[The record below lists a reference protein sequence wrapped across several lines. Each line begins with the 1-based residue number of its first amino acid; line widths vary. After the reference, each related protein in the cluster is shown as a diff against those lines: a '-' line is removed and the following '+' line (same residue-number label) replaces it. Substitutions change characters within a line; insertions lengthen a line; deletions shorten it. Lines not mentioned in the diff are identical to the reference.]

1 MPRPVKGRDSCAAV
15 SPSTG
20 LAFGAGWD
28 DRAGR
33 DKVKQACSAETRKR
47 MTLETAPQ
55 ASLAGKLLLA
65 MPDMPDPRFERS
77 VILLCVHDE
86 GGALGIALHETMT
99 GVGLHR
105 LLSSFDIEP
114 GEVADST
121 VLVGGPVEPRR
132 GFVLHSRDWMA
143 ASSHIVTDDVALTGS
158 MDVLNAIA
166 KQDGPEAWLVALGY
180 AGWEAGQLERELA
193 SPGWYLG
200 RADPRRLFS
209 MRPEERWAGAFAL
222 EGIDPAMLALGSGHA

>member
-1 MPRPVKGRDSCAAV
+1 
-15 SPSTG
+15 
-20 LAFGAGWD
+20 
-28 DRAGR
+28 
-33 DKVKQACSAETRKR
+33 
-47 MTLETAPQ
+47 MTLDPTPQ
-55 ASLAGKLLLA
+55 ASLAGRLLLA

-86 GGALGIALHETMT
+86 GGALGIALHEPMV

-105 LLSSFDIEP
+105 LLDSFDIAPE
-114 GEVADST
+114 GVDDGT

-132 GFVLHSRDWMA
+132 GFVLHSRDWVVA
-143 ASSHIVTDDVALTGS
+143 ESHVVADDVALTGS

-166 KQDGPEAWLVALGY
+166 EQRGPQAWVVALGY

-200 RADPRRLFS
+200 NADPRRLFS
-209 MRPEERWAGAFAL
+209 MKPEERWAGAFAL
-222 EGIDPAMLALGSGHA
+222 EGIDPAMLAINSGHA